1 MKRHFYKFGAK
12 LVFEFMPEK
21 RLSYWPNDFLDADAD
36 IATVMQF
43 DGGETIIA
51 IGGQLNPKTVKSAYS
66 NGLFPWG
73 KMQNENIW
81 CSPNDRFV
89 LFPHKL
95 KIAKSLKPFINRRNY
110 EVRVNT
116 NFEGV
121 LNGCK
126 DGGREKRESTWIT
139 DDLFETLI
147 TLNQE
152 GFTISYEL
160 YINGELCGGLFG
172 QKIGRIF
179 SGDSMF
185 SITPNASKLVL
196 HYLCTCGDYAFI
208 DCQSF
213 TPYLQSMGAEFIP
226 RKAFIEL
233 LFQNQFESNGEF

>member
-1 MKRHFYKFGAK
+1 
-12 LVFEFMPEK
+12 MPEK
-21 RLSYWPNDFLDADAD
+21 RLHQWPNDFLDADAD
-36 IATVMQF
+36 ITAVMQF
-43 DGGETIIA
+43 DGGEMIIA
-51 IGGQLNPKTVKSAYS
+51 IGGQLNPMTVKAAYS

-73 KMQNENIW
+73 KFQGENVW
-81 CSPNDRFV
+81 CSPNNRFV
-89 LFPHKL
+89 LFPQEL
-95 KIAKSLKPFINRRNY
+95 KISKSLRPFINRRNY

-121 LNGCK
+121 LIGCK
-126 DGGREKRESTWIT
+126 EGGRKKRESTWIF
-139 DDLFETLI
+139 DDLYEAMK

-160 YINGELCGGLFG
+160 YMNGELCGGLFG

-185 SITPNASKLVL
+185 SNTPNASKLVL
-196 HYLCTCGDYAFI
+196 HYLCNCGEFDLI

-213 TPYLQSMGAEFIP
+213 TPYLQSMGAKFIS

-233 LFQNQFESNGEF
+233 LILNQFESNGKF